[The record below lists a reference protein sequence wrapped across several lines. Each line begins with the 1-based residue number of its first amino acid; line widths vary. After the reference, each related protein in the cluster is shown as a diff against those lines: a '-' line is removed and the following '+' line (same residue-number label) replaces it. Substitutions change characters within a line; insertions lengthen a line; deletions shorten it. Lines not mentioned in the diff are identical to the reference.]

1 MNIIIFGPPGAGK
14 GTQSD
19 KLIEKYD
26 LTHIATGDL
35 FRMHLGNNTPLGLE
49 AKKYMEEG
57 NLVPDKVVID
67 MVENKIQESADSS
80 GFIFDGFPRTVN
92 QAISLDS
99 MLSSKELEINFL
111 ISLTVDDKELISRIK
126 KRSLVSGRVDDQS
139 EEKINNR
146 IKFIP
151 NLNKYL

>member
-35 FRMHLGNNTPLGLE
+35 FRCILEIIPLGLE
-49 AKKYMEEG
+49 AKKYMEQG

-80 GFIFDGFPRTVN
+80 GFILMGF
-92 QAISLDS
+92 
-99 MLSSKELEINFL
+99 LE
-111 ISLTVDDKELISRIK
+111 
-126 KRSLVSGRVDDQS
+126 
-139 EEKINNR
+139 
-146 IKFIP
+146 P
-151 NLNKYL
+151 